1 MLCTGFLHPAIFTMG
16 AVYGALMNFS
26 ILEISL
32 YLSLITISG
41 ALFQWPI
48 GYLSDRFDRRIVIII
63 TSLLGAV
70 FSVLCFFSVTISPDF
85 INLSSDWKT
94 ILQHVTNHRLWFYIF
109 ISLYAGMCLP
119 LFSLNLA
126 YVNDFLPKEK
136 FVSAGA
142 GLQLIFGISAM
153 TAPFICSYFIKELGP
168 NGFFVFLFIFQII
181 IVLFGIYRVAKRS
194 NDEIT
199 ENENTFTPLP
209 RNITPIG
216 IQLDPDTGVDL
227 SNEDKK

>member
-1 MLCTGFLHPAIFTMG
+1 M
-16 AVYGALMNFS
+16 
-26 ILEISL
+26 
-32 YLSLITISG
+32 
-41 ALFQWPI
+41 
-48 GYLSDRFDRRIVIII
+48 
-63 TSLLGAV
+63 
-70 FSVLCFFSVTISPDF
+70 
-85 INLSSDWKT
+85 
-94 ILQHVTNHRLWFYIF
+94 WFYIF

-153 TAPFICSYFIKELGP
+153 SAPFLCSFFMKEIGP
-168 NGFFVFLFIFQII
+168 NGFFIFLFLFQII
-181 IVLFGIYRVAKRS
+181 IVLFGCYRMFRRPS
-194 NDEIT
+194 DEIP

-209 RNITPIG
+209 RNITPVG

-227 SNEDKK
+227 SKTEKSS

>member
-1 MLCTGFLHPAIFTMG
+1 
-16 AVYGALMNFS
+16 
-26 ILEISL
+26 
-32 YLSLITISG
+32 
-41 ALFQWPI
+41 
-48 GYLSDRFDRRIVIII
+48 
-63 TSLLGAV
+63 
-70 FSVLCFFSVTISPDF
+70 
-85 INLSSDWKT
+85 
-94 ILQHVTNHRLWFYIF
+94 
-109 ISLYAGMCLP
+109 MCLP

-181 IVLFGIYRVAKRS
+181 IVLFGVYRMVKRS
-194 NDEIT
+194 SEELPEND
-199 ENENTFTPLP
+199 NTFTPLP
-209 RNITPIG
+209 RNITPVG

-227 SNEDKK
+227 SNDYKK